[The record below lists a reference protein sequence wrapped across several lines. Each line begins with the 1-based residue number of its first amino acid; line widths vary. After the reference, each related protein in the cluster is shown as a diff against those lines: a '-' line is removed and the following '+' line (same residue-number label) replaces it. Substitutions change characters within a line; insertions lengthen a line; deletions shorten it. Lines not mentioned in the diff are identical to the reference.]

1 MGNTRL
7 ALTYKYDRPRR
18 TQKPRRQRSVTLS
31 YPHCTVSTIQ

>member
-18 TQKPRRQRSVTLS
+18 TRKPRRQRSV
-31 YPHCTVSTIQ
+31 